1 MQQPS
6 VVSRQI
12 ALFSACVLPVYKL
25 LELPSLLARK
35 SNGDLLLPALFQFAL
50 QLGVLLL
57 VLYAI
62 KNGEGSLY
70 TRLQNKLGKWTG
82 VFAVLFGAF
91 YLLYA
96 VLPILDLEKFT
107 YAVFYDTAPT
117 AFSFGF
123 FFLVLA
129 FISCQPLSTVGRFG
143 DISLFLTPFSFFA
156 LIVMAFSVADLS
168 ALLPIAQMPAH
179 SILSA
184 VRDSAMPF
192 ADVVLLL
199 PLLMR
204 LEYKKGDAKKIGIGY
219 GAGIVATLLFLS
231 FFYGVYSSS
240 AGREHYA
247 FSKIA
252 QYFPALSVVGRIDLL
267 FVYLLCVALFFY
279 ACVPLLY
286 AVRCVKQVYANGS
299 TALISGVLAFAFFL
313 FTLFCNKYYDSIY
326 AFFSHRLYPVFFLF
340 STLLPISLL
349 FLTGGKRSES
359 RASTK

>member
-1 MQQPS
+1 MQKN
-6 VVSRQI
+6 VSRQI
-12 ALFSACVLPVYKL
+12 ALFSACVLPVYKW

-35 SNGDLLLPALFQFAL
+35 TGGDLLLPALFQFLL
-50 QLGVLLL
+50 QFGVLLL
-57 VLYAI
+57 VLYAV

-70 TRLQNKLGKWTG
+70 SRLQNKLGKWTKAL
-82 VFAVLFGAF
+82 AVLLGAV
-91 YLLYA
+91 YILYA

-129 FISCQPLSTVGRFG
+129 FIGCQPLSAVGRFG
-143 DISLFLTPFSFFA
+143 DIALFLTPFSFFV
-156 LIVMAFSVADLS
+156 LLVMSFPASNLS
-168 ALLPIAQMPAH
+168 ALLPVAQTSPRT
-179 SILSA
+179 LFFA
-184 VRDSAMPF
+184 VRNSAMPF
-192 ADVVLLL
+192 ADVLFLL
-199 PLLMR
+199 PLLLH
-204 LEYKKGDAKKIGIGY
+204 LEYKKGDATKISIGY
-219 GAGIVATLLFLS
+219 GIGAVATLLFLA

-286 AVRCVKQVYANGS
+286 TVRCVKQVYTKGS
-299 TALISGVLAFAFFL
+299 SALISGVLAFAFFI

-326 AFFSHRLYPVFFLF
+326 AFFSYPLAPVFFLF
-340 STLLPISLL
+340 SILLPLCLL
-349 FLTGGKRSES
+349 FLTGGKRRENH
-359 RASTK
+359 TPKK